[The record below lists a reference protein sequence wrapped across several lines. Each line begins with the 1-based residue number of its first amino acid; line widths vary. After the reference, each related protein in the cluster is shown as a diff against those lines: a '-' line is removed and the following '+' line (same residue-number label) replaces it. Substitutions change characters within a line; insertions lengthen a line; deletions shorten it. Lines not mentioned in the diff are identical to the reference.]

1 MLITGFI
8 AELRSSGIPV
18 SMVEAIDAARALRH
32 TDLSDREMVRA
43 SLGATLV
50 KDARHWDAFETAFEV
65 YFGLR
70 APGPGAAATRDGAD
84 AALIG
89 GFGGGAAGEAD
100 LDALVD
106 ALFRAL
112 RDEDDAL
119 LQAVVRRAVAGLSG
133 WEPGRPVGGA
143 YYLYRIL
150 RRLDVDSVRARLL
163 EQASSP
169 GFSPL
174 EERLAVEE
182 LDLQIESFRSRLR
195 AEIRARLVADRGAG
209 LVAATLRRPLVEDVE
224 LSTATREE
232 LAAVER
238 AVHPLSRRLAV
249 RLARRRRRGRVGRLD
264 VRRTVRRSL
273 SFGGVPADPRFR
285 QPRPGKPEIV
295 LLCDVSGSVSAF
307 ARFTMQL
314 VFSLSSQFSRVRS
327 FAFVDAVA
335 EVTGFFG
342 PGADFGEALQR
353 LGSEARVVGFD
364 GHSDY
369 GAVFGQFVEH
379 HLDAVTPRSTVIVTG
394 DARNNYHDPNLPA
407 FERIA
412 GAARALYWLDPER
425 HPFWDTGDS
434 VIGRYA
440 PLCDRVIEVRNLRQL
455 EAFVEQVA
463 LPVARPVRRAG

>member
-1 MLITGFI
+1 VLITGFVE
-8 AELRSSGIPV
+8 ELRASGIPV
-18 SMVEAIDAARALRH
+18 SMVEAIDAARALLH
-32 TDLSDREMVRA
+32 TDLGDRGMVKA
-43 SLGATLV
+43 ALGATLV
-50 KDARHWDAFETAFEV
+50 KDARHWEAFETAFEV

-70 APGPGAAATRDGAD
+70 PPGLDASALRDAAD

-89 GFGGGAAGEAD
+89 GIGGGAAGEAD
-100 LDALVD
+100 LDALVE

-119 LQAVVRRAVAGLSG
+119 LAAVVRRSVAGLSG
-133 WEPGRPVGGA
+133 WEPGRPVGGT

-150 RRLDVDSVRARLL
+150 RRLDVEALGARLL
-163 EQASSP
+163 ETASP
-169 GFSPL
+169 GRTPL
-174 EERLAVEE
+174 EARLAAEE
-182 LDLQIESFRSRLR
+182 LDLQIEAFRARLR

-209 LVAATLRRPLVEDVE
+209 MVAATLRRPLVEDVE

-232 LAAVER
+232 LAAAER

-285 QPRPGKPEIV
+285 PPRPGKPEIV

-307 ARFTMQL
+307 ARFTMHL
-314 VFSLSSQFSRVRS
+314 VFALSSQFSRVRS

-342 PGADFGEALQR
+342 AGTDFGEALQR
-353 LGSEARVVGFD
+353 MGSEARVVGFD

-369 GAVFGQFVEH
+369 GTVFGQFAEH
-379 HLDAVTPRSTVIVTG
+379 HLEAVTPRSTVIVTG
-394 DARNNYHDPNLPA
+394 DARTNYHDPNLPA

-412 GAARALYWLDPER
+412 GAARALYWLNPER
-425 HPFWDTGDS
+425 PPFWNTGDS

-440 PLCDRVIEVRNLRQL
+440 ALCDRVVEVRNLRQL
-455 EAFVEQVA
+455 EAFVERVA
-463 LPVARPVRRAG
+463 LPVTRPVRRPG